1 MPFGVCFGAVPA
13 ALYADAAGTGH
24 LLCELSDHVGT
35 LGLGADCRPTTNSMT
50 RETNATPKKDVYKK
64 KLCGEQLIFS
74 DDQGLVTV
82 RTKL

>member
-13 ALYADAAGTGH
+13 ALYADAAGTGPF
-24 LLCELSDHVGT
+24 LCELSDRVGT
-35 LGLGADCRPTTNSMT
+35 LGLGADYRPTTNSMT
-50 RETNATPKKDVYKK
+50 RETNATPKKSVYK